1 MGSGEGEVSG
11 WESWCR
17 RQSRSAAIMGCAVS
31 CRQEMMREVD
41 RGDVQGGDGV
51 RNDVGYIRDKN

>member
-1 MGSGEGEVSG
+1 MSG
-11 WESWCR
+11 WECWCR

-31 CRQEMMREVD
+31 CRQEKMREVD
-41 RGDVQGGDGV
+41 WGVIQEGDGV

>member
-1 MGSGEGEVSG
+1 MSG

-17 RQSRSAAIMGCAVS
+17 RQSGSAAIMGCAVS
-31 CRQEMMREVD
+31 CRQEKMRQVD
-41 RGDVQGGDGV
+41 WGVIQEGDGV